1 MSLRFSSP
9 RIVVICW
16 VVLAAMAHAQQS
28 AKQYPGTIMLF
39 VDASDAPA
47 KLFRAKLM
55 IPVAPGPLTLHYPK
69 WIPGEHGPTGPING
83 LTGLK
88 VTAGG
93 QVLQWRR
100 DDVDTFA
107 FHVLVPAGVKE
118 LEVALDYA
126 SPSERG
132 GFTAGATASAHM
144 MVLSWNWLLLY
155 PQGYEADQIFYRAS
169 LRLPAGW
176 QTGSALPVASR
187 SGNTVDYQ
195 NASLYTLIDSP
206 VIAGRYFR
214 ALPLTSPGAKP
225 AVELDIAADSAAALE
240 MSPQLEQHFRQLVA
254 EATGLF
260 GATHYRD
267 YHFLLS
273 LSDHV
278 AHFGLEHHESNDSRT
293 RERSLVNP
301 ELTLLMAVLLPHE
314 YTHSWNGK
322 YRRPQ
327 GLTTPDYSEAM
338 KGELL
343 WVYEGLTDYL
353 GEILS
358 ARSGLRTP
366 QQFRDALAMTAAQM
380 EHHSGR
386 TWRPLIDTAI
396 DAQDLYD
403 SPPDWKNWRRS
414 VDFYQEGDLVWLDAD
429 MTIRR
434 LTGGKRS
441 LDDFCKLFAGPPS
454 LPLDQV
460 PAARSYDFNEIL
472 TLLNQVAPY
481 DWRKFWDDRLWST
494 SPHAPLAGIE
504 AGGWRVVFNENPSE
518 LMRASEEAD
527 RTMDLTYSL
536 GIVLE
541 NSDGRIQDV
550 AMDSPAAKAGIGPG
564 MKLVAVNGRAW
575 NSEVLRDALS
585 AAKTAFEPLQLLIE
599 NSDFFKTY
607 AVDYHGG
614 NRYPHLV
621 RSDDGPDVLS
631 EIIKQH
637 SETR

>member
-1 MSLRFSSP
+1 MSLR
-9 RIVVICW
+9 RLIARMIVVCSFT
-16 VVLAAMAHAQQS
+16 LTLNAHAQQS
-28 AKQYPGTIMLF
+28 VKQYPGMIALA
-39 VDASDAPA
+39 VDASDAPG
-47 KLFRAKLM
+47 KLFHARLT
-55 IPVAPGPLTLHYPK
+55 IPAAPGPLTLLYPK

-83 LTGLK
+83 LTGLRI
-88 VTAGG
+88 TAGG
-93 QVLQWRR
+93 QAIQWRR
-100 DDVDTFA
+100 DDVDTYA
-107 FHVLVPAGVKE
+107 IHVLVPAGAKE

-155 PQGYEADQIFYRAS
+155 PQGYAADQILYRAN
-169 LRLPAGW
+169 LRLPSEW
-176 QTGSALPVASR
+176 QSGSALPVVSQ
-187 SGNTVDYQ
+187 SGNTVNYQ
-195 NASLYTLIDSP
+195 SASLYTLIDSP

-214 ALPLTSPGAKP
+214 LVPLTAEGVKP
-225 AVELDIAADSAAALE
+225 AVEMDIAADSSAALQ

-293 RERSLVNP
+293 RERSLVDSQ
-301 ELTLLMAVLLPHE
+301 LTSLMAALLPHE

-327 GLTTPDYSEAM
+327 GLTTPDYSEPM

-353 GEILS
+353 GEVLS

-366 QQFRDALAMTAAQM
+366 QQFRESLAMTAAQM
-380 EHHSGR
+380 EYRSGR
-386 TWRPLIDTAI
+386 AWRPLIDTAI

-403 SPPDWKNWRRS
+403 SSPDWKNWRRS
-414 VDFYQEGDLVWLDAD
+414 VDFYPEGDLVWLDAD

-434 LTGGKRS
+434 LTGGKKS
-441 LDDFCKLFAGPPS
+441 LDDFCKLFAGLPS
-454 LPLDQV
+454 LLQNQV
-460 PAARSYDFNEIL
+460 PTVRPYDFDEIL
-472 TLLNQVAPY
+472 ALLNQVAPY
-481 DWRKFWDDRLWST
+481 DWKKFWEDRLWST
-494 SPHAPLAGIE
+494 SPHAPLGGIE
-504 AGGWRVVFNENPSE
+504 AGGWRVEFSENPSE
-518 LMRASEEAD
+518 LMSASEEAD
-527 RTMDLTYSL
+527 KTIDLTYSL

-550 AMDSPAAKAGIGPG
+550 AMESPAAKAGIGPG
-564 MKLVAVNGRAW
+564 MRLVAVNGRAW
-575 NSEVLRDALS
+575 NSNVLNDALN
-585 AAKTAFEPLQLLIE
+585 AAKASADPLQLLIE

-621 RSDDGPDVLS
+621 RGDGPDALG

-637 SETR
+637 SETQ

>member
-1 MSLRFSSP
+1 
-9 RIVVICW
+9 
-16 VVLAAMAHAQQS
+16 
-28 AKQYPGTIMLF
+28 MLF

-100 DDVDTFA
+100 DDVDTYA
-107 FHVLVPAGVKE
+107 FHVLVPAGAKE

-132 GFTAGATASAHM
+132 GFTSGATASAHM

-176 QTGSALPVASR
+176 QSGSALPVASR

-195 NASLYTLIDSP
+195 SASLYTLIDSP

-504 AGGWRVVFNENPSE
+504 TGGWKVVFNENPSE

-564 MKLVAVNGRAW
+564 MKLVAVNGRAR

-585 AAKTAFEPLQLLIE
+585 AAKTASEPLQLLIE

>member
-1 MSLRFSSP
+1 MSLRFSSR

-16 VVLAAMAHAQQS
+16 VVLAAIAHAQQS

-55 IPVAPGPLTLHYPK
+55 IPVTPGPLTLHYPK

-88 VTAGG
+88 VNAGG
-93 QVLQWRR
+93 QVLQWHR
-100 DDVDTFA
+100 DDVDTYA
-107 FHVLVPAGVKE
+107 FHVLVPAGAKE

-132 GFTAGATASAHM
+132 GFTAGAAASAQM

-176 QTGSALPVASR
+176 QSGSALPVASR

-195 NASLYTLIDSP
+195 SASLYTLIDSP

-214 ALPLTSPGAKP
+214 ALPLTSPGGKP

-301 ELTLLMAVLLPHE
+301 ELTLLMAALLPHE

-380 EHHSGR
+380 EYHSGR

-460 PAARSYDFNEIL
+460 PAARPYDFNEIL

-527 RTMDLTYSL
+527 RSMDLTYSL

-541 NSDGRIQDV
+541 ISDGRIQDV

-585 AAKTAFEPLQLLIE
+585 AAKTASEPLQLLIE

-631 EIIKQH
+631 EIIKPH

>member
-1 MSLRFSSP
+1 MSLRLSSP
-9 RIVVICW
+9 RIVVICC

-88 VTAGG
+88 VTAGS

-100 DDVDTFA
+100 DDVDTYA
-107 FHVLVPAGVKE
+107 FHVLVPAGAKE

-132 GFTAGATASAHM
+132 GFTAGATASAQM

-176 QTGSALPVASR
+176 QSGSALPVASR

-195 NASLYTLIDSP
+195 SASLYTLIDSP

-301 ELTLLMAVLLPHE
+301 ELTLLMAALLPHE

-380 EHHSGR
+380 ESHSGR
-386 TWRPLIDTAI
+386 TWRPLIDTAV

-434 LTGGKRS
+434 LTGGKKS

-460 PAARSYDFNEIL
+460 PAVRPYDFNEIL

-541 NSDGRIQDV
+541 VSDGRIQDV

-575 NSEVLRDALS
+575 NFEVLRDALS
-585 AAKTAFEPLQLLIE
+585 AAKTESEPLQLLIE
-599 NSDFFKTY
+599 NGDFFKTY
-607 AVDYHGG
+607 VVDYHGG

-621 RSDDGPDVLS
+621 SGDGPDVLS

>member
-69 WIPGEHGPTGPING
+69 WIPGEHGPTGPINS

-100 DDVDTFA
+100 DDVDTYA
-107 FHVLVPAGVKE
+107 FHVLVPAGAKE

-176 QTGSALPVASR
+176 QSGSALPVASR

-195 NASLYTLIDSP
+195 SASLYTLIDSP

-301 ELTLLMAVLLPHE
+301 ELTLLMAALLPHE

-434 LTGGKRS
+434 STGGKRS

-585 AAKTAFEPLQLLIE
+585 AAKTASEPLQLLIE

>member
-69 WIPGEHGPTGPING
+69 WIPGEHGPTGPINS

-100 DDVDTFA
+100 DDVDTYA
-107 FHVLVPAGVKE
+107 FHVLVPAGAKE

-176 QTGSALPVASR
+176 QSGSSLPVASR

-195 NASLYTLIDSP
+195 SASLYTLIDSP